1 MFLYIGIVDN
11 GYYFKSLLVYELI
24 VGYISIDFVK
34 YCLFVCL
41 VFWWISEISYWGWDI
56 FRSDYKL
63 DLVCNSRILFIM
75 INLFLYDYDFG
86 YIFYIEIIFVN

>member
-41 VFWWISEISYWGWDI
+41 VF
-56 FRSDYKL
+56 
-63 DLVCNSRILFIM
+63 
-75 INLFLYDYDFG
+75 
-86 YIFYIEIIFVN
+86 